1 MVSVKT
7 TAKHINHCL
16 YYVYTMPLQQLAI
29 KEQLTKRVV
38 RSGNGGAVWVPKTW
52 LGEEVV
58 IILPEKPRL
67 SMKKQILHLLE
78 PYLQDILSVSIY
90 GSYARH
96 ETTEESD
103 IDVLVITKDKQFKV
117 LSSDGKIEF
126 LVLPLQKMKE
136 AMQKYPALYYQI
148 VQEAEPL
155 INASVLQELKTIP
168 LQKKSVLEYLK
179 ETKEHIKSNKEF
191 IELDK
196 LDGAYITS
204 FSVLYSLLLRLRALF
219 MMDCI
224 LSHTAFSNN
233 MFKKW
238 IYKKG
243 IPPQDF
249 EACYTIYRAIKE
261 NKKIAKIKIKVETVE
276 KIVTLL
282 EQEMQS
288 LEELV

>member
-1 MVSVKT
+1 M
-7 TAKHINHCL
+7 A
-16 YYVYTMPLQQLAI
+16 LQQLAI

-67 SMKKQILHLLE
+67 SMKEQIFHLLE
-78 PYLQDILSVSIY
+78 PHLQDILSVSIY

-96 ETTEESD
+96 EATEESD
-103 IDVLVITKDKQFKV
+103 VDVLVITKDKQFKV
-117 LSSDGKIEF
+117 LSPDGKIEF

-136 AMQKYPALYYQI
+136 AMQKYPAVYYQI
-148 VQEAEPL
+148 AQEAEPL

-196 LDGAYITS
+196 LDGIYLTS

-219 MMDCI
+219 MIDCI

-233 MFKKW
+233 LFKKW

-243 IPPQDF
+243 IHPQDF
-249 EACYTIYRAIKE
+249 EACYIVYRAIKE
-261 NKKIAKIKIKVETVE
+261 NKKIAQIKIKVETVE

-288 LEELV
+288 IEERV